1 VKGGNVMKL
10 IELHIYGYGKLE
22 DYVIKSMDQFE
33 VFYGENEAGK
43 STIMSFIHSILFGFP
58 ARQSSEI
65 RYEPKNN
72 PKYGGKIKAFFP
84 ERGVAVIERV
94 KGRAAGDVT
103 VSLEDGT
110 IGGEELLKDLLKR
123 MDKGIFQAIFS
134 FNVHGLQNIHALKG
148 EDLGRYL
155 FSAGTIGTDKL
166 FNTESYLLKEL
177 EQRFKPGGRRPLLN
191 EKMKEL
197 KEVQAS
203 LKNAEQQ
210 NDQYSQWVKDK
221 EELEN
226 NIARLEGEIG
236 RLEQIGVKLRE
247 YKRNEKLVIEA
258 AALERKILEL
268 DQSFFPEDG
277 LNRLEKLDE
286 KLKQIQTRILTL
298 KEKQQNGQADLE
310 KNRPDSELIGMETE
324 IDARVEN
331 LPLYDQLKQEKRL
344 LESNLEEISE
354 EISLINDQ
362 LHTELDEESIQ
373 NINTS
378 IFIKDEVE
386 KLQQAQQR
394 SSDKKLQLEEDFDEE
409 KRALAELEEHA
420 DTVKG
425 QLLDTVR
432 RNQLMKELDL
442 LENRERILSEWQH
455 VTDQIEGVKAR
466 EATEKSR
473 NKKQQKKARQQSL
486 LLGGIFLLVLFW
498 GIANGT
504 WLLAGVGV
512 AGLIFLAV
520 GLLKSSDD
528 TEGNHSEDEVFLS
541 KLIERERSLK
551 EILNSQPGGN
561 LFSIKS
567 LLAKDEEAQLL
578 HRELQVKIG
587 QQQQRFEKVV
597 QQFEVWEADNV
608 SLNRKKGELLRQFG
622 LAEIDGPIRLL
633 DAFQLLEKQK
643 QYFRDRKR
651 TRENL
656 KKVTES
662 LKDMDDGLKVLAE
675 RFLQNGNLPPV
686 EAAGLLKRALREAM
700 EQQTKYRELEAKLA
714 ELGEELAALEKEELI
729 LSEEKAGLLAQ
740 ADTEREDE
748 FRLKAKN
755 AELLKGWTARHEDID
770 HQLFASGI
778 SEVDREKILT
788 GISLEEQIEGNSVKL
803 EACKRDL
810 TQQFDSIANVKHKMK
825 IIEEGGIYSEL
836 LHKYRQLQHEFAED
850 AKEWGKFAV
859 ARDMLSKTI
868 GRYKEERMPRML
880 AKAESFLSILT
891 DGVYGKIIPQPSGS
905 GFLIERKDHALF
917 EANELSQATAEQVY
931 VSIRLALA
939 AVHHDR
945 YPFPI
950 IIDDSFV
957 NFDHNRTASV
967 IQLLREMS
975 NQNQI
980 LIFTC
985 HRHLLGYFSDNEIVH
1000 MGETSKNTV

>member
-1 VKGGNVMKL
+1 MKL

-22 DYVIKSMDQFE
+22 DYVIKSLDQFE

-58 ARQSSEI
+58 TRQSSEI

-84 ERGVAVIERV
+84 DRGVAVIERV
-94 KGRAAGDVT
+94 KGKAAGDVT

-123 MDKGIFQAIFS
+123 MDKSIFQAIFS

-166 FNTESYLLKEL
+166 FNTESYLLKEM

-210 NDQYSQWVKDK
+210 NDQYSKLV
-221 EELEN
+221 EEKGDMEN
-226 NIARLEGEIG
+226 EIAWLEGEIG

-258 AALERKILEL
+258 AALQRKIQAL

-277 LNRLEKLDE
+277 LARLERLDE
-286 KLKQIQTRILTL
+286 QLKQIQARILTL
-298 KEKQQNGQADLE
+298 KEKQQHDQGDLD
-310 KNRPDSELIGMETE
+310 KNKPDKELLGMETE
-324 IDARVEN
+324 IEARIEN

-344 LESNLEEISE
+344 LESKFEEINEEISM
-354 EISLINDQ
+354 INDQ
-362 LHTELDEESIQ
+362 LHADFDEENIQ
-373 NINTS
+373 EINTS
-378 IFIKDEVE
+378 IFTKDEAE

-394 SSDKKLQLEEDFDEE
+394 SSDKKLQLEEDFEEE

-420 DTVKG
+420 DSVKR
-425 QLLDTVR
+425 QWLDEDR
-432 RNQLMKELDL
+432 RKQLMKELDQ
-442 LENRERILSEWQH
+442 LENRERIQAEWQH
-455 VTDQIEGVKAR
+455 VSDQIEEVKAR
-466 EATEKSR
+466 EATEKTR
-473 NKKQQKKARQQSL
+473 NKKLQKKARQQSL
-486 LLGGIFLLVLFW
+486 LLGGIFLIVLIW
-498 GIANGT
+498 GAANGT
-504 WLLAGVGV
+504 WLLAGVGL

-520 GLLKSSDD
+520 GLLKSADD
-528 TEGNHSEDEVFLS
+528 TDAGHSADAVILS

-551 EILNSQPGGN
+551 EILNIQPGGN

-567 LLAKDEEAQLL
+567 LLTKDEEARLL

-608 SLNRKKGELLRQFG
+608 SLKQKKGQLLKQLG
-622 LAEIDGPIRLL
+622 LAQIDGPIKLL
-633 DAFQLLEKQK
+633 DAYHLLEKQK
-643 QYFRDRKR
+643 QYYRDRKR
-651 TRENL
+651 TTESL
-656 KKVTES
+656 KKVTGS
-662 LKDMDDGLKVLAE
+662 LKDMEDSLKMLAG

-686 EAAGLLKRALREAM
+686 EAAGFLKRALREAM
-700 EQQTKYRELEAKLA
+700 EQQTKQRELEAKLN
-714 ELGEELAALEKEELI
+714 ELGEELAALLKEELV
-729 LSEEKAGLLAQ
+729 LREEKAGLLAQ
-740 ADTEREDE
+740 ADTDLEEV

-755 AELLKGWTARHEDID
+755 AELLKGWAARLEDID
-770 HQLFASGI
+770 HQLIASGI
-778 SEVDREKILT
+778 SEEDRERILT
-788 GISLEEQIEGNSVKL
+788 GISLEEQIEENTAKL

-810 TQQFDSIANVKHKMK
+810 TQQFDSIADVKHKMK
-825 IIEEGGIYSEL
+825 IIEDGGIYSEL

-850 AKEWGKFAV
+850 AKEWGKYAV
-859 ARDMLSKTI
+859 ARDLLSKTI
-868 GRYKEERMPRML
+868 GRYKEDRMPRML
-880 AKAESFLSILT
+880 AKAERFLSVLT
-891 DGVYGKIIPQPSGS
+891 DGFYGKIIPQPSGS
-905 GFLIERKDHALF
+905 GFLIERKDHVLF

-957 NFDHNRTASV
+957 NFDHNRTGRV

-975 NQNQI
+975 GQNQI

-985 HRHLLGYFSDNEIVH
+985 HRHLLDYFSDNEIVH
-1000 MGETSKNTV
+1000 MGETSKNPV